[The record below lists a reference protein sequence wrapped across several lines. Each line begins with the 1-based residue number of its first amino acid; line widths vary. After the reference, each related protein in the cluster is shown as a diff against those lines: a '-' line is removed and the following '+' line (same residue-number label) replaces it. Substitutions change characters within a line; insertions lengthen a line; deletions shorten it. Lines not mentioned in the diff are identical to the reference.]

1 MNTNILKLLL
11 FIPLPSILFYYNNII
26 QWYIGYCGIFVYL
39 TYTYLYKLSY
49 NNVYFAISITPK
61 NYIEPIRG
69 SHKLIS
75 YGFST
80 IHALFISICS
90 TLYLLNII
98 NNIDIK
104 QAFFIS
110 IAYYFADLYYVI
122 DSTNKLKLL
131 DYFTIC
137 HHNVMIIMY
146 YTIFIQINNDIQL
159 ENTLL
164 YYIDRGLFAEY
175 SVFTLNY
182 SWYLVNTKQENTNK
196 MLISSVLTLI
206 LYFVTRVL
214 NFTRLIFNFWYD
226 DLIVTII
233 LMMPLFLVNYYWFYK
248 LCCKAKQVYN
258 KNK

>member
-11 FIPLPSILFYYNNII
+11 FIPLPSSLLYYNN
-26 QWYIGYCGIFVYL
+26 YIHWITGICGISIYCI
-39 TYTYLYKLSY
+39 YTCLYKLSY
-49 NNVYFAISITPK
+49 NNVYFALSITPK
-61 NYIEPIRG
+61 NYIEPVRG

-80 IHALFISICS
+80 IHALFISIFS

-98 NNIDIK
+98 DNFDIK
-104 QAFFIS
+104 QVFFIS
-110 IAYYFADLYYVI
+110 IAYFFADLYYVI
-122 DSTNKLKLL
+122 DSTNKLKLI
-131 DYFTIC
+131 DYLTIC

-146 YTIFIQINNDIQL
+146 YLIFIQINNDLKL

-164 YYIDRGLFAEY
+164 YYMNRGLLAEY
-175 SVFTLNY
+175 AVPTINY
-182 SWYLVNTKQENTNK
+182 AWFLINTKQENTNQ
-196 MLISSVLTLI
+196 MVVSSVLTLV
-206 LYFVTRVL
+206 LYFITRVL

-226 DLIVTII
+226 DLIPAII
-233 LMMPLFLVNYYWFYK
+233 LMLPLFLVNYYWFYK